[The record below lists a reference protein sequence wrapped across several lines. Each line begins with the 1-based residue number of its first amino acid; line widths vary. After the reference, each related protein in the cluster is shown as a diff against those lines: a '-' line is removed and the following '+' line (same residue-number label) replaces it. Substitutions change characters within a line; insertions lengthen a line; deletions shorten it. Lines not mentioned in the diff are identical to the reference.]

1 MAYIALMKN
10 YPNVRRFLKEYPP
23 KKLSIYFWGILC
35 LIVTIVIHS
44 SIPLITGRLISALED
59 QAFPLNTATKD
70 ELSHVA
76 TYLLLAAVGLIIFR
90 TLSRVLIFIPGRQIE
105 SEVRESMY
113 QSLLQ
118 LPPSSQWTSGDL
130 ISTGTNDVTS
140 VRVMISMG
148 VLHVINTF
156 GMICFCLYHMLNL
169 SVRLSLYSLIPLI
182 LVVPLTKV
190 ISNKMMATGR
200 KNQKLLGNLT
210 EVIREHFRA
219 HALMAVF
226 PVYNSII
233 KRVDKANTDYANTA
247 EKFMTLRVFI
257 MFMVSLVTGIG
268 IYILL
273 RYGLIKNDLID
284 QTAGIATVVSFMLY
298 LWVIQG
304 PLRAAGFLLPL
315 LQRGEISLERLYKV
329 QDAAKEAQ
337 VIEEARLIHS
347 REEFDKRS
355 QDSEPFI
362 EIKDL
367 HFAYNK
373 KHDNEFKFELN
384 IDSLVIEK
392 GKKYGFF
399 GSTGSGKTTLINIIS
414 GMLDVEKNK
423 LSLQGIDRC
432 DIQQKVL
439 TELFSQVSQECR
451 HFGKTIRENIEMVET
466 NSPEKGQRLGFEDA
480 LAVSCLSPDLDK
492 LSQGIDTL
500 LGEHGINLSGGQK
513 QRLSILRSL
522 VRKAEL
528 VIMDDF
534 ISAVDHATEVKIIE
548 RLYESTKDK
557 TLLLISHRISALK
570 NCDKIFLLEAGKIID
585 SGTHEELLKS
595 NTSYASVSEY
605 QEKSDVLAQIEEAQS

>member
-1 MAYIALMKN
+1 MNN

-23 KKLSIYFWGILC
+23 KKLSIYFWGVLC
-35 LIVTIVIHS
+35 LIITIVIHS
-44 SIPLITGRLISALED
+44 SIPLITGRLIGALDD
-59 QAFPLNTATKD
+59 QQFPLNEATKG

-76 TYLLLAAVGLIIFR
+76 TYLLLAAIGLIVFR
-90 TLSRVLIFIPGRQIE
+90 TLSRILIFIPGRQIE

-113 QSLLQ
+113 HSLLG
-118 LPPSSQWTSGDL
+118 LPHSSPWTSGDL

-182 LVVPLTKV
+182 LVVPVTKV
-190 ISNKMMATGR
+190 ISKKMMATGR
-200 KNQKLLGNLT
+200 KNQKLLGDLT

-233 KRVDKANTDYANTA
+233 KRVDKANADYANTA

-257 MFMVSLVTGIG
+257 MLMVSMITGFG

-284 QTAGIATVVSFMLY
+284 SSEGIATVVSFMLY
-298 LWVIQG
+298 LWIIQQ

-337 VIEEARLIHS
+337 EIELQRPIKT
-347 REEFDKRS
+347 R
-355 QDSEPFI
+355 QDLDQKGNQNAAMI

-367 HFAYNK
+367 DFTYK
-373 KHDNEFKFELN
+373 PQRDNEFQFELK

-414 GMLDVEKNK
+414 GLLETKENTLKIYGV
-423 LSLQGIDRC
+423 DRC

-439 TELFSQVSQECR
+439 TDLFSQVSQECR
-451 HFGKTIRENIEMVET
+451 HFGKTIRENINIVEA
-466 NSPEKGQRLGFEDA
+466 NSPHQGQRLSFEEA
-480 LAVSCLSPDLDK
+480 LAISCLSPDLDK
-492 LSQGIDTL
+492 LSQGINTL

-513 QRLSILRSL
+513 QRLSILRAL

-534 ISAVDHATEVKIIE
+534 ISAVDHATEVNIIE
-548 RLYESTKDK
+548 KLYEATEDK

-595 NTSYASVSEY
+595 NPSYASVSEY

>member
-1 MAYIALMKN
+1 MNN

-23 KKLSIYFWGILC
+23 KKLSIYFWGVLC
-35 LIVTIVIHS
+35 LIITIVIHS
-44 SIPLITGRLISALED
+44 SIPLITARLINVLED
-59 QAFPLNTATKD
+59 KEFPLNEATKG
-70 ELSHVA
+70 ELSYVA
-76 TYLLLAAVGLIIFR
+76 IYLLLAAIGLIIFR

-113 QSLLQ
+113 KSLLR

-148 VLHVINTF
+148 VLHVINSF

-169 SVRLSLYSLIPLI
+169 SVRLSLYSLIPLT
-182 LVVPLTKV
+182 LVVPVTKI
-190 ISNKMMATGR
+190 ISKKMMATGR

-226 PVYNSII
+226 PVYKSII
-233 KRVDKANTDYANTA
+233 KRVDEANDDYTKVA
-247 EKFMTLRVFI
+247 EKFMTLRVCI
-257 MFMVSLVTGIG
+257 MFMVNLITGIG
-268 IYILL
+268 IFVLL
-273 RYGLIKNDLID
+273 RYGMIKNDLIND
-284 QTAGIATVVSFMLY
+284 SVGISTVVAFMLY
-298 LWVIQG
+298 LWMIQG

-329 QDAAKEAQ
+329 QDAAKKAQ
-337 VIEEARLIHS
+337 VREDSRPIKS
-347 REEFDKRS
+347 REQLNLTCQASAPMIK
-355 QDSEPFI
+355 I
-362 EIKDL
+362 EKLNFSYRKQPIKE
-367 HFAYNK
+367 
-373 KHDNEFKFELN
+373 HDFKLE

-414 GMLDVEKNK
+414 GLLEIEPKILK
-423 LSLQGIDRC
+423 IHGIDRC

-451 HFGKTIRENIEMVET
+451 HFGKTIRENIQMVEA
-466 NSPEKGQRLGFEDA
+466 NSPLEGQRLDFDDA

-513 QRLSILRSL
+513 QRLSILRAL

-528 VIMDDF
+528 IIMDDF

-548 RLYESTKDK
+548 KLYAATQDK

-570 NCDKIFLLEAGKIID
+570 DCDEIFILEKGRIIA
-585 SGTHEELLKS
+585 SGSHQELVDT
-595 NTSYASVSEY
+595 NPSYASISEY
-605 QEKSDVLAQIEEAQS
+605 QEKSDVLAAIEGGES